1 GIAVMSGIVSSSNPY
16 SKAKSYKESIRKWA
30 EKHV

>member
-1 GIAVMSGIVSSSNPY
+1 IVSSSNPY